1 MTQLTQTQRRSP
13 AFNLAGV
20 TLAAAMLV
28 GIGGI
33 VGARV
38 QTIVDE
44 TARATAAEQAKWQAY
59 GEDWER
65 RYRAQQ
71 GAGYLSPHDKVVLQ
85 AAKEWEIRYRAMYPN
100 S

>member
-1 MTQLTQTQRRSP
+1 MTHLTQTQRRSP

-71 GAGYLSPHDKVVLQ
+71 GAGYLSQHDKVVLK